1 MKEHQ
6 HSETDK
12 RLLTRF
18 FSRRKIEILSLF
30 LVLVCALSVFTGRI
44 GNKQALT
51 LDNGKLQY
59 NGYVVA
65 SKMNGQGKLTF
76 ENGDS
81 YQGQFKNGIFHGK
94 GTYTSASGWTYVGEF
109 KNGYADGQGKL
120 TTEGK
125 AVYEGRFKQGIYQN
139 EN

>member
-1 MKEHQ
+1 MKEL
-6 HSETDK
+6 TNK
-12 RLLTRF
+12 RLTLKDVSRF
-18 FSRRKIEILSLF
+18 FTRRKVEVLSL
-30 LVLVCALSVFTGRI
+30 LLILICALSVFTGRI

-65 SKMNGQGKLTF
+65 SKMNGQGQLTF

-81 YQGQFKNGIFHGK
+81 YQGQFKNGIFHGQ
-94 GTYTSASGWTYVGEF
+94 GTYTSASGWVYTGEF
-109 KNGYADGQGKL
+109 KNGYADGKGKL
-120 TTEGK
+120 TTEGQ
-125 AVYEGRFKQGIYQN
+125 AIYEGIFKQGIYQN

>member
-12 RLLTRF
+12 QLLARF

-94 GTYTSASGWTYVGEF
+94 GTYTSASGWTYTGEF

>member
-12 RLLTRF
+12 RLLARF

-30 LVLVCALSVFTGRI
+30 LVLVCAISVFTGRI

>member
-6 HSETDK
+6 HSKTDK
-12 RLLTRF
+12 RLLARF

-94 GTYTSASGWTYVGEF
+94 GTYTSASGWTYTGEF

>member
-12 RLLTRF
+12 RLLARF

-30 LVLVCALSVFTGRI
+30 LVLVCALSVFTSRI

-94 GTYTSASGWTYVGEF
+94 GTYTSASGWTYTGEF

>member
-12 RLLTRF
+12 RLLARF

-94 GTYTSASGWTYVGEF
+94 GTYTSASGWTYAGEF

>member
-12 RLLTRF
+12 RLLARF

-30 LVLVCALSVFTGRI
+30 LVLVCTLSVFTGRI

>member
-12 RLLTRF
+12 RFLARF

-59 NGYVVA
+59 NGYVVG

-94 GTYTSASGWTYVGEF
+94 GTYTSASGWTYTGEF

>member
-12 RLLTRF
+12 RLLARF
-18 FSRRKIEILSLF
+18 FSRQKIEILSLF
-30 LVLVCALSVFTGRI
+30 LVLVCTLSVFTGRI

>member
-12 RLLTRF
+12 RLLARF

>member
-12 RLLTRF
+12 RLLARF

-30 LVLVCALSVFTGRI
+30 LVLVCAISVFTGRI
-44 GNKQALT
+44 GNKQTLT